1 MIKIEIILRCI
12 NYVSKKKKIFSHICQ
27 TLLGFRILWVVNQLL
42 LFFMLWLLEIQFISF
57 QAKNDLANAKL
68 KQMVRD
74 QQEAEKQ
81 KSHSQEIQKLLE
93 IQKIEI
99 AAKSEEVKTDLDQVE
114 PAVIE
119 AQQAVK
125 CIRKQHLVEVRSM
138 GAPPAII
145 R

>member
-1 MIKIEIILRCI
+1 M
-12 NYVSKKKKIFSHICQ
+12 IFSHICQ
-27 TLLGFRILWVVNQLL
+27 TLLSFGILWVVNQL
-42 LFFMLWLLEIQFISF
+42 FPFMLWLLEIQFIWF

>member
-1 MIKIEIILRCI
+1 
-12 NYVSKKKKIFSHICQ
+12 
-27 TLLGFRILWVVNQLL
+27 
-42 LFFMLWLLEIQFISF
+42 MLCLLENQFIWF